1 MMRLVIPVL
10 AFALMGC
17 GGPTSVAQNKAS
29 VEQTTSEIDPIS
41 RVNDQANILDPKL
54 EASLTARSSDLEAQT
69 GNQFVILTV
78 PSLQGREIDVFARDY
93 GNRHGIGRKGVNDGV
108 LLVIAPNERKVRIAV
123 GDGLSTKLS
132 DRDARAIIDGVIVPE
147 FRKGDLPKGIDRG
160 ADRIIEQLSGGQS

>member
-1 MMRLVIPVL
+1 MMRLVIPAL

-17 GGPTSVAQNKAS
+17 GDPTAVAENRIL
-29 VEQTTSEIDPIS
+29 VGRTTSEIAAIS
-41 RVNDQANILDPKL
+41 RVNDEANILDPKL
-54 EASLTARSSDLEAQT
+54 EASLTARSSDLESQT

-78 PSLQGREIDVFARDY
+78 PSLQGREIHVFARDY

-132 DRDARAIIDGVIVPE
+132 DRDARAIIDDVIVPE
-147 FRKGDLPKGIDRG
+147 FRKGDLPQGIDRG
-160 ADRIIEQLSGGQS
+160 AGRIIEQLSGSPS